1 MLKADERG
9 VALLLALLVLT
20 ILTALILEFDAEA
33 RREYR
38 AAAAFRDDYKAGMLT
53 RAAVQAARAV
63 LLQDLMRERMTGQK
77 FDGPTDIWAMP
88 IKNFAIGD
96 GFLTAQIQDETGKFN
111 LNNLASTSGGDI
123 EQKKKVTRAKR
134 LFELLRVNP
143 NLVDALI
150 DWMDQDE
157 VPQPAGAESLYYQS
171 LKPPYRSANSP
182 LPGLGD
188 LRLIK
193 GFTTEIIERIT
204 PYVTVFPIEGGAPMN
219 INTADPIVLQTL
231 DPSVTQTVAMEI
243 VQGRPYKTKVELD
256 RVGSFQ
262 EIGKV
267 LRAANDYD
275 IKSDY
280 FSARLAVTVN
290 ETTKT
295 AWVVLK
301 RDAGKG
307 ESTVE
312 YLRML

>member
-1 MLKADERG
+1 MPRADERG

-38 AAAAFRDDYKAGMLT
+38 AAAAFRDDYKAGMLI

-63 LLQDLMRERMTGQK
+63 LLQDLLRERMTGQK
-77 FDGPTDIWAMP
+77 YDGPTDIWAMP
-88 IKNFAIGD
+88 IKNYAIGD

-111 LNNLASTSGGDI
+111 LNDLASISGGDI
-123 EQKKKVTRAKR
+123 QQKKKILRAKR
-134 LFELLRVNP
+134 LFELLRINP

-150 DWMDQDE
+150 DWIDQDE

-171 LKPPYRSANSP
+171 LRPPYRSANSP
-182 LPGLGD
+182 LLGLGD

-193 GFTTEIIERIT
+193 GFTPEIIELIS
-204 PYVTVFPIEGGAPMN
+204 PYVTVFPQEGGAPMN

-231 DPSVTQTVAMEI
+231 DPSVTQSVALEI

-262 EIGKV
+262 EIGKT
-267 LRAANDYD
+267 LRSDYD

-295 AWVVLK
+295 AWAILK
-301 RDAGKG
+301 RDASKG
-307 ESTVE
+307 DSSVE

>member
-1 MLKADERG
+1 MPRADERG

-63 LLQDLMRERMTGQK
+63 LLQDLLREKMTGQK
-77 FDGPTDIWAMP
+77 YDGPTDIWAMP
-88 IKNFAIGD
+88 IKNYAIGD

-111 LNNLASTSGGDI
+111 LNDLASTSGGDI
-123 EQKKKVTRAKR
+123 AQKKKILRAKR

-171 LKPPYRSANSP
+171 LRPPYGSANSP

-193 GFTTEIIERIT
+193 GFTPEIIERIS
-204 PYVTVFPIEGGAPMN
+204 PYVTVFPQEGGALMN
-219 INTADPIVLQTL
+219 VNTADPIVLQTL
-231 DPSVTQTVAMEI
+231 DQSVTQSVALEI

-262 EIGKV
+262 EIGKT
-267 LRAANDYD
+267 LRSDYD

-280 FSARLAVTVN
+280 FSAHLAVTVN

-295 AWVVLK
+295 AWAILK
-301 RDAGKG
+301 RDASKG
-307 ESTVE
+307 ESSVE
-312 YLRML
+312 YLRLL

>member
-1 MLKADERG
+1 MPRADERG

-38 AAAAFRDDYKAGMLT
+38 AAAAFRDDYKADMLT

-63 LLQDLMRERMTGQK
+63 LLQDLLREKMTGQK
-77 FDGPTDIWAMP
+77 YDGPTDIWAMP
-88 IKNFAIGD
+88 IKNYAIGD

-111 LNNLASTSGGDI
+111 LNDLASTSGGDI
-123 EQKKKVTRAKR
+123 AQKKRILRAKR

-171 LKPPYRSANSP
+171 LRPPYRSANSP
-182 LPGLGD
+182 LPGPGD

-193 GFTTEIIERIT
+193 GFTPEIIERIT
-204 PYVTVFPIEGGAPMN
+204 PYVTVFPQEGGAPMN
-219 INTADPIVLQTL
+219 VNTADPIVLQTL
-231 DPSVTQTVAMEI
+231 DPSVTQSVALEI

-256 RVGSFQ
+256 RVASFQ
-262 EIGKV
+262 EIGRT
-267 LRAANDYD
+267 LRSDYD

-290 ETTKT
+290 ETTRT
-295 AWVVLK
+295 ALAILK
-301 RDAGKG
+301 RDVGKG

-312 YLRML
+312 YLRLL

>member
-1 MLKADERG
+1 MPRTDERG

-63 LLQDLMRERMTGQK
+63 LQQDLLRERMTGQK

-88 IKNFAIGD
+88 IKNYAIGD

-111 LNNLASTSGGDI
+111 LNDLASTSGGDI
-123 EQKKKVTRAKR
+123 EQKKKILRGKR

-143 NLVDALI
+143 NLIDALI

-171 LKPPYRSANSP
+171 LRPPYRAANSP

-193 GFTTEIIERIT
+193 GFTPEIIERIS
-204 PYVTVFPIEGGAPMN
+204 PYVTVFPQEGGAPMN

-231 DPSVTQTVAMEI
+231 DPNVTQTVAMEI

-262 EIGKV
+262 EIGRT
-267 LRAANDYD
+267 LRSDYD
-275 IKSDY
+275 VKSDY

-295 AWVVLK
+295 ALAILK
-301 RDAGKG
+301 RDASKG

>member
-1 MLKADERG
+1 MPRADERG

-38 AAAAFRDDYKAGMLT
+38 AAAAFRDDYKAGMLI

-63 LLQDLMRERMTGQK
+63 LLQDLLRERMTGQK
-77 FDGPTDIWAMP
+77 YDGPTDIWAMP
-88 IKNFAIGD
+88 IKNYAIGD

-111 LNNLASTSGGDI
+111 LNDLASISGGDI
-123 EQKKKVTRAKR
+123 QQKKKILRAKR
-134 LFELLRVNP
+134 LFELLRINP

-171 LKPPYRSANSP
+171 LRPPYRSANSP
-182 LPGLGD
+182 LLGLGD

-193 GFTTEIIERIT
+193 GFTPEIIELIS
-204 PYVTVFPIEGGAPMN
+204 PYVTVFPQEGGAPMN

-231 DPSVTQTVAMEI
+231 DPSVTQSVALEI

-262 EIGKV
+262 EIGRT
-267 LRAANDYD
+267 LRSDYD

-280 FSARLAVTVN
+280 FSARLAVTIN

-295 AWVVLK
+295 AWAILK
-301 RDAGKG
+301 RDAGKS

-312 YLRML
+312 YLRLL

>member
-1 MLKADERG
+1 MQRTDERG
-9 VALLLALLVLT
+9 IALLLALLVLT

-38 AAAAFRDDYKAGMLT
+38 AAAAFRDDYKASMLT

-63 LLQDLMRERMTGQK
+63 LLQDLLREKMTGQK
-77 FDGPTDIWAMP
+77 YDGPTDIWAMP
-88 IKNFAIGD
+88 IKNYAIGD

-111 LNNLASTSGGDI
+111 LNDLASTSGGDI
-123 EQKKKVTRAKR
+123 AQKKKILRAKR
-134 LFELLRVNP
+134 LFELLRVSP

-171 LKPPYRSANSP
+171 LRPPYRSSNNP

-193 GFTTEIIERIT
+193 GFTPEIIERIS
-204 PYVTVFPIEGGAPMN
+204 PYVTIFPQEGGAPMN
-219 INTADPIVLQTL
+219 VNTADPIVLQTL
-231 DPSVTQTVAMEI
+231 DPSVTQSVALEI

-256 RVGSFQ
+256 RVSSFQ
-262 EIGKV
+262 EIGRT
-267 LRAANDYD
+267 LRSDYD

-295 AWVVLK
+295 ALAILK

-312 YLRML
+312 YLRLL

>member
-1 MLKADERG
+1 MPRADERG

-38 AAAAFRDDYKAGMLT
+38 AAAAFRDDYKASMLI
-53 RAAVQAARAV
+53 RASVQAARAV
-63 LLQDLMRERMTGQK
+63 LLQDLLRKRMTGQK
-77 FDGPTDIWAMP
+77 YDGPTDIWAMP
-88 IKNFAIGD
+88 IKNYAIGD

-111 LNNLASTSGGDI
+111 LNDLTSTSGGDI
-123 EQKKKVTRAKR
+123 QQKKKILRAKR
-134 LFELLRVNP
+134 LFELVRVNP
-143 NLVDALI
+143 DLVDALI

-171 LKPPYRSANSP
+171 LRPPYRSANSP

-193 GFTTEIIERIT
+193 GFTPEVIERIS
-204 PYVTVFPIEGGAPMN
+204 PYITVFPQEGGVPMN
-219 INTADPIVLQTL
+219 VNTADPIVLQTL
-231 DPSVTQTVAMEI
+231 DPEVTQSVALEI

-262 EIGKV
+262 EIGRT
-267 LRAANDYD
+267 LRSDYD

-295 AWVVLK
+295 ASAILK
-301 RDAGKG
+301 RDSSKG

-312 YLRML
+312 YMRIL

>member
-1 MLKADERG
+1 MPRADERG

-38 AAAAFRDDYKAGMLT
+38 AAAGFRDDYKAGMLT

-63 LLQDLMRERMTGQK
+63 LQQDLMREKMTGQK
-77 FDGPTDIWAMP
+77 YDGPTDIWAMP
-88 IKNFAIGD
+88 IKNYAIGD
-96 GFLTAQIQDETGKFN
+96 GFLTAKIQDETGKFN
-111 LNNLASTSGGDI
+111 LNDLASTSGGDI
-123 EQKKKVTRAKR
+123 AQKKKILRAKR
-134 LFELLRVNP
+134 LFELLRVSP

-171 LKPPYRSANSP
+171 LRPPYQCANSP

-193 GFTTEIIERIT
+193 GFTPEIIERIS
-204 PYVTVFPIEGGAPMN
+204 PYVTVFPQGGGVPMN

-231 DPSVTQTVAMEI
+231 DQSVTQSVAMEI

-262 EIGKV
+262 EIGKT
-267 LRAANDYD
+267 LRNDYD

-280 FSARLAVTVN
+280 FSAHLAITIN

-295 AWVVLK
+295 SFAILK

-312 YLRML
+312 YLRIL

>member
-1 MLKADERG
+1 MRRADERG
-9 VALLLALLVLT
+9 IALLLALLVLT

-38 AAAAFRDDYKAGMLT
+38 AAAAFRDDYKASMLT

-63 LLQDLMRERMTGQK
+63 LQQDLLRERMTGQK
-77 FDGPTDIWAMP
+77 YDGPTDIWAMP
-88 IKNFAIGD
+88 IKNYAIGD

-111 LNNLASTSGGDI
+111 LNSLASTSSGDI
-123 EQKKKVTRAKR
+123 EQKKKVLRAKR
-134 LFELLRVNP
+134 LFELLRVSP

-171 LKPPYRSANSP
+171 LKPPYQSANSP

-188 LRLIK
+188 LRLVK
-193 GFTTEIIERIT
+193 GFTPEIIERIS
-204 PYVTVFPIEGGAPMN
+204 PYVTVFPQEGTAPMN

-262 EIGKV
+262 EIGRT
-267 LRAANDYD
+267 LRSDYD

-280 FSARLAVTVN
+280 FSAHLAVTVN

-295 AWVVLK
+295 AWAILK

-312 YLRML
+312 YLRVL

>member
-1 MLKADERG
+1 MPKADERG
-9 VALLLALLVLT
+9 IALLLALLVLT

-38 AAAAFRDDYKAGMLT
+38 AAAAFRDEYKASMLT

-63 LLQDLMRERMTGQK
+63 LQQDLLREKMTGQK
-77 FDGPTDIWAMP
+77 YDGPTDIWAMP
-88 IKNFAIGD
+88 IKNYAIGD
-96 GFLTAQIQDETGKFN
+96 GFLTAQIQDETGKLN
-111 LNNLASTSGGDI
+111 LNDLASSSGGDI
-123 EQKKKVTRAKR
+123 EQKKKLVRAKR
-134 LFELLRVNP
+134 LFELLRINP
-143 NLVDALI
+143 SLVDALI
-150 DWMDQDE
+150 DWIDQDE
-157 VPQPAGAESLYYQS
+157 IPQPAGAESLYYQS
-171 LKPPYRSANSP
+171 LRPPYRSANSP

-193 GFTTEIIERIT
+193 GFTPEIIERIS
-204 PYVTVFPIEGGAPMN
+204 PYVTVFPQEGGAPMN
-219 INTADPIVLQTL
+219 INTADPLVIQTL
-231 DPSVTQTVAMEI
+231 DPSLTQTVAMEI

-262 EIGKV
+262 EIGRT
-267 LRAANDYD
+267 LRSDYD

-295 AWVVLK
+295 AWAILK
-301 RDAGKG
+301 RDASKG

>member
-1 MLKADERG
+1 MPKADERG
-9 VALLLALLVLT
+9 IALLLALLVLT

-63 LLQDLMRERMTGQK
+63 LQQDLMRERMTGQK
-77 FDGPTDIWAMP
+77 YDGPTDIWAMP
-88 IKNFAIGD
+88 IKNYAIGD

-111 LNNLASTSGGDI
+111 LNDLASTSGGDI
-123 EQKKKVTRAKR
+123 EQKKKILRAKR
-134 LFELLRVNP
+134 LFELLRVSP

-171 LKPPYRSANSP
+171 LRPPYRSAYSP

-193 GFTTEIIERIT
+193 GFTPVIIERIS
-204 PYVTVFPIEGGAPMN
+204 PLVTVFPQEGGAPMN
-219 INTADPIVLQTL
+219 VNTADPIVLQTL
-231 DPSVTQTVAMEI
+231 DPSVTQTVALEI

-256 RVGSFQ
+256 RVSSFQ
-262 EIGKV
+262 EIGRT
-267 LRAANDYD
+267 LRNAYD

-280 FSARLAVTVN
+280 FSAHLAVTVN
-290 ETTKT
+290 ETTKS
-295 AWVVLK
+295 AWALLK
-301 RDAGKG
+301 RDASKG

-312 YLRML
+312 YMRIL

>member
-1 MLKADERG
+1 MPRADERG

-63 LLQDLMRERMTGQK
+63 LLQDLLREKMTGQK
-77 FDGPTDIWAMP
+77 YDGPTDIWAMP
-88 IKNFAIGD
+88 IKNYAISD

-111 LNNLASTSGGDI
+111 LNDLASTSGGDI
-123 EQKKKVTRAKR
+123 AQKKKILRAKR
-134 LFELLRVNP
+134 LFELLMVTP

-171 LKPPYRSANSP
+171 LRPPYRSANSP
-182 LPGLGD
+182 LSGLGD

-193 GFTTEIIERIT
+193 GFTPEIIERIT
-204 PYVTVFPIEGGAPMN
+204 PYVTVFPQEGGAPMN
-219 INTADPIVLQTL
+219 VNTADPIVLQTL
-231 DPSVTQTVAMEI
+231 DPSVTQSVALEI

-256 RVGSFQ
+256 RVSSFQ
-262 EIGKV
+262 EIGRT
-267 LRAANDYD
+267 LRSDYD

-290 ETTKT
+290 ETTRT
-295 AWVVLK
+295 ALAILK
-301 RDAGKG
+301 RDVGKG

-312 YLRML
+312 YLRLL

>member
-1 MLKADERG
+1 MPRADERG

-38 AAAAFRDDYKAGMLT
+38 AAAAFRDEYKASMLT

-63 LLQDLMRERMTGQK
+63 LQQDLLRERMTGQK
-77 FDGPTDIWAMP
+77 YDGPTDIWAMP
-88 IKNFAIGD
+88 IKDYVIGD
-96 GFLTAQIQDETGKFN
+96 GFLTAQIQDETGKLN
-111 LNNLASTSGGDI
+111 LNDLASTTGGDI
-123 EQKKKVTRAKR
+123 EQKKKILRARR

-171 LKPPYRSANSP
+171 LRPPYRAANSP

-193 GFTTEIIERIT
+193 GFTPEIIERISA
-204 PYVTVFPIEGGAPMN
+204 YVTVFPQEGGVPIN
-219 INTADPIVLQTL
+219 INTADPIVLQLL

-262 EIGKV
+262 EIGRT
-267 LRAANDYD
+267 LRNDYD

-295 AWVVLK
+295 AWAILK
-301 RDAGKG
+301 RDASKG

-312 YLRML
+312 YLRIL

>member
-1 MLKADERG
+1 M
-9 VALLLALLVLT
+9 
-20 ILTALILEFDAEA
+20 
-33 RREYR
+33 
-38 AAAAFRDDYKAGMLT
+38 
-53 RAAVQAARAV
+53 
-63 LLQDLMRERMTGQK
+63 
-77 FDGPTDIWAMP
+77 
-88 IKNFAIGD
+88 
-96 GFLTAQIQDETGKFN
+96 N
-111 LNNLASTSGGDI
+111 L
-123 EQKKKVTRAKR
+123 
-134 LFELLRVNP
+134 
-143 NLVDALI
+143 
-150 DWMDQDE
+150 
-157 VPQPAGAESLYYQS
+157 
-171 LKPPYRSANSP
+171 
-182 LPGLGD
+182 
-188 LRLIK
+188 
-193 GFTTEIIERIT
+193 
-204 PYVTVFPIEGGAPMN
+204 
-219 INTADPIVLQTL
+219 NTADPIVLQTL

-301 RDAGKG
+301 RDASKG